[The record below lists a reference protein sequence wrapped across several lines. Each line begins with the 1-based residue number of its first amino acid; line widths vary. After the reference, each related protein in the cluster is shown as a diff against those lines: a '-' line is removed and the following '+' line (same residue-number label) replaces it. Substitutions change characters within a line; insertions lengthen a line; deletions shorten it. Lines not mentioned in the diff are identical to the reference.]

1 MQISLSHRPFPCCLI
16 SSKRTCKMTIGCN
29 GAIHESFSTSRRIQS
44 TDEPTIVASKRLVTS
59 VPGTTSLAQGIV
71 HWAPPQQALDR
82 VAKALAD
89 PTGSAIH
96 SYGPDEGNPALR
108 EALRHKLVHKNN
120 LPGYDVCVTAGA
132 NQAFTNIVLAFLDP
146 SDSIVLWLPYYFNHQ
161 MSIQM
166 CGGGDNIIYGPC
178 YPINFHP
185 NLDWLEKLLSGN
197 GDEEKTPKIPK
208 MVVITNP
215 CNPTGVLLSN
225 EELDRAASLCAKA
238 GVWLVLDNTYEEFV
252 FDDRKHYCP
261 AGDNVLHLFSF
272 SKAYGMMGWR
282 VGYIAYPEDGS
293 GKIASE
299 LLKVQDTIP
308 ICVVQISQQA
318 ALGAL
323 EAGSTWV
330 SQQVQGLEINRK
342 VILDALEPVG
352 TLGNGIAGGEGA
364 IYLWAKLPEGC
375 EDDNMVVEW
384 LVKKHKICLIPGSAC
399 GVPGHVRIGF
409 ANMEPVKCA
418 EAAERLKAGMLDLAT
433 HGMAIIKKELV

>member
-1 MQISLSHRPFPCCLI
+1 M
-16 SSKRTCKMTIGCN
+16 
-29 GAIHESFSTSRRIQS
+29 
-44 TDEPTIVASKRLVTS
+44 
-59 VPGTTSLAQGIV
+59 SLAQGIV
-71 HWAPPQQALDR
+71 HWAPPPQALDR

-89 PTGSAIH
+89 PATTAIH

-108 EALRHKLVHKNN
+108 EALRQKLVHKNN
-120 LPGYDVCVTAGA
+120 LPNYDVCVTAGA

-146 SDSIVLWLPYYFNHQ
+146 DDAIVLWLPYYFNHQ

-178 YPINFHP
+178 DPVNFHP
-185 NLDWLEKLLSGN
+185 NFDWLENLLTN
-197 GDEEKTPKIPK
+197 GERGEKKKIPK

-215 CNPTGVLLSN
+215 CNPTGVLLSK
-225 EELDRAASLCAKA
+225 EELDRAAAICAKA

-252 FDDRKHYCP
+252 YDGREHYCP

-293 GKIASE
+293 GSIAAE

-323 EAGSTWV
+323 DAGSAWV
-330 SQQVQGLEINRK
+330 SEQVEGLEVNRR
-342 VILDALEPVG
+342 VILEALVPIG
-352 TLGNGIAGGEGA
+352 SLGNGIAGGEGA
-364 IYLWAKLPEGC
+364 IYLWARLPKGC
-375 EDDNMVVEW
+375 EDDTRVVEW
-384 LVKKHKICLIPGSAC
+384 LVKKHKVCLIPGTAC
-399 GVPGHVRIGF
+399 GCPGHVRIGF
-409 ANMEPVKCA
+409 ANMEPIACA
-418 EAAERLKAGMLDLAT
+418 AAAQRLKAGMMELAE
-433 HGMAIIKKELV
+433 HGFAIVEKQLAS